1 MSRYRKPTKDEVR
14 QRRAVIA
21 DKARSGALR
30 LPDAVLEMRRALGLS
45 QTDFAKLFKL
55 TTRQI
60 AELER
65 GESNPTAETLDK
77 IGRAFG
83 FQVGFVPIAKR
94 ALEPLL
100 EAAEPTGP
108 GFK

>member
-14 QRRAVIA
+14 QRRAAIA
-21 DKARSGALR
+21 DKARSGTLR
-30 LPDAVLEMRRALGLS
+30 LPEAVLEMRQALGLS
-45 QTDFAKLFKL
+45 QTGFAKLFKL

-94 ALEPLL
+94 PADPLPEEP
-100 EAAEPTGP
+100 EPPAAA
-108 GFK
+108 

>member
-1 MSRYRKPTKDEVR
+1 MSRYRTPTKNEIR
-14 QRRAVIA
+14 QRRAAIA

-30 LPDAVLEMRRALGLS
+30 LPDAILEMRHALGLS

-83 FQVGFVPIAKR
+83 FQVGFVKKTQYPIKHIGCLAFR
-94 ALEPLL
+94 LQL
-100 EAAEPTGP
+100 
-108 GFK
+108 